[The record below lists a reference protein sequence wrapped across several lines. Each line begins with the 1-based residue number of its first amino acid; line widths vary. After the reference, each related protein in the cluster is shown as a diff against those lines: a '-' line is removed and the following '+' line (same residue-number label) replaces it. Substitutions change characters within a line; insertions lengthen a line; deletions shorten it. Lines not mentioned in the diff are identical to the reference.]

1 MKNKIIV
8 TMLALFLI
16 SGCTPSSS
24 SFGHPLSFV
33 LEFPADIDMGELKLL
48 EDVNCFTC
56 GNGQKDLGKA
66 KGRYNISLPT
76 ALWFVS
82 LRMPKNASHLVLHL
96 AHPSLVN
103 LGEINLQG
111 SDVTDADLR
120 FLKGINLTSI
130 NLRGTEIVG
139 EGLKYLRP
147 NTKWTHV
154 DLRGC
159 RNLDL
164 KYLAHFKGWKST
176 SIILTESQ
184 WGEKKSNE
192 DKRLLEMAN
201 QVICD
206 GQSESICGIQI
217 R

>member
-8 TMLALFLI
+8 SLLAFFLI
-16 SGCTPSSS
+16 VGCTPSSS

-33 LEFPADIDMGELKLL
+33 LEFPADIDMGELKLI

-56 GNGQKDLGKA
+56 GTGQKDLGKA
-66 KGRYNISLPT
+66 KGRYKVSLP
-76 ALWFVS
+76 ADLWFVS
-82 LRMPKNASHLVLHL
+82 LRMPKKSSHLMSHL

-103 LGEINLQG
+103 LGEINLKG
-111 SDVTDADLR
+111 SDITDADLR
-120 FLKGINLTSI
+120 FLKDMNLTSI

-139 EGLKYLRP
+139 EGLRYLRP
-147 NTKWTHV
+147 NTKWTHI
-154 DLRGC
+154 DLRDC

-176 SIILTESQ
+176 SIFLTASKR
-184 WGEKKSNE
+184 GEKNSNE

-206 GQSESICGIQI
+206 GQPESICGIQI

>member
-1 MKNKIIV
+1 
-8 TMLALFLI
+8 MLALFLI
-16 SGCTPSSS
+16 VGCTPSSS
-24 SFGHPLSFV
+24 SFGHPLSFI
-33 LEFPADIDMGELKLL
+33 LEFPSDIDMGELKLV

-56 GNGQKDLGKA
+56 GTGQKDLGKA
-66 KGRYNISLPT
+66 TGRHNILLPT

-82 LRMPKNASHLVLHL
+82 LRMPKNASRLVLHL

-130 NLRGTEIVG
+130 NLRGTKIVG
-139 EGLKYLRP
+139 EGLRYLRQ

-159 RNLDL
+159 QNLDL

-184 WGEKKSNE
+184 WGEKKNNE

>member
-1 MKNKIIV
+1 MRNWSKRFREGNRKAQHSLANSPLVRQSSNAQERVSPCV
-8 TMLALFLI
+8 TSCASI
-16 SGCTPSSS
+16 S
-24 SFGHPLSFV
+24 
-33 LEFPADIDMGELKLL
+33 
-48 EDVNCFTC
+48 
-56 GNGQKDLGKA
+56 
-66 KGRYNISLPT
+66 R
-76 ALWFVS
+76 
-82 LRMPKNASHLVLHL
+82 
-96 AHPSLVN
+96 N

-111 SDVTDADLR
+111 SDVTDTDLR

-139 EGLKYLRP
+139 EGLRYLRQ

-159 RNLDL
+159 QNLDL

-184 WGEKKSNE
+184 WGEKRSDE